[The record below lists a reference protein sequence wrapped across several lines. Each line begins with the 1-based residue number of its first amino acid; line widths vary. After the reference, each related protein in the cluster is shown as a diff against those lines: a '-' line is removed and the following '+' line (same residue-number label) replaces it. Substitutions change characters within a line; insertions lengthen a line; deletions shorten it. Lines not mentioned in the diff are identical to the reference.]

1 MPNFI
6 VKSMIIHDI
15 SKKFAENRVYE
26 YGKVVH
32 YGIVPNF
39 FGLGI

>member
-1 MPNFI
+1 MR
-6 VKSMIIHDI
+6 IHDI

-32 YGIVPNF
+32 CGIVPNF
-39 FGLGI
+39 FNLGI